1 MRPSELRS
9 PASATIPSAA
19 PRAMSRREFVQGAA
33 AAAAA
38 LATPVLLPGCGSAST
53 APTLEEKVAQMLL
66 VGFRGTALDGS
77 EPIARDLRDL
87 GIGGV
92 VLFDRDVLLKAWGRN
107 VTSPA
112 QLTELTAT
120 IRRFARTRPFISVDQ
135 EGGNVARLKP
145 SCGFPTTVTAKSL
158 GDLNDVAVTRMH
170 ATSIAATLYENGLG
184 VNFAPVVDLNVN
196 PDSPAIGRY
205 GRSFSVD
212 PAVVVAHAGEFIQA
226 HDRLG
231 LLTALKHF
239 PGHGSAREDSHDG
252 FVDVTNTWSDVELAP
267 FQAFI
272 DSGQARLVMTA
283 HIFNAHLDPVDPA
296 TLSRSTITGLLREQ
310 MGFQGVVVSD
320 DLQMGAITSRYGE
333 AVAVAKAIE
342 AGVDVLLFG
351 NNLVYDPDVAP
362 RIIER
367 VAGWV
372 RDGSLPEAR
381 IDASWERIRAAKAR
395 GQGPAPA

>member
-1 MRPSELRS
+1 MERGRG
-9 PASATIPSAA
+9 
-19 PRAMSRREFVQGAA
+19 MSRREFVRG
-33 AAAAA
+33 AA
-38 LATPVLLPGCGSAST
+38 LATAALAVPPVLPGCGT
-53 APTLEEKVAQMLL
+53 AVPAPSLEAKIAQMLL

-92 VLFDRDVLLKAWGRN
+92 ILFDRDVLLKAYGRN

-120 IRRFARTRPFISVDQ
+120 LRRLSGSLPFIGVDQ

-145 SCGFPTTVTAKSL
+145 SCGFPATVTAQSL
-158 GDLNDVAVTRMH
+158 GERDDLAVTRMH
-170 ATSIAATLYENGLG
+170 ATSIAATLFANGLG

-205 GRSFSVD
+205 GRSFSAD
-212 PAVVVAHAGEFIQA
+212 PARVVAHAGEFIQA
-226 HDRLG
+226 HDRLA

-252 FVDVTNTWSDVELAP
+252 FVDVTATWSDVELAP

-283 HIFNAHLDPVDPA
+283 HIFNARLDPADPA
-296 TLSRSTITGLLREQ
+296 TLSRATITGLLREQ
-310 MGFQGVVVSD
+310 MGYRGVVVSD
-320 DLQMGAITSRYGE
+320 DMQMGAITSRYGTE
-333 AVAVAKAIE
+333 LAVRKAIE

-362 RIIER
+362 RTIEL

-372 RDGSLPEAR
+372 RAGIIPEAR
-381 IDASWERIRAAKAR
+381 IDASWHRIQEAKAR
-395 GQGPAPA
+395 MTQAV